1 MRIACLGWGSLIW
14 KSGALPVEGNWQQDG
29 PSVPV
34 EFSRISDGGELATAI
49 CLNATPVPVLWA
61 WLAEDDLARA
71 CRALKAREAIPDE
84 RTDGVGSMIVP
95 ARPAGML
102 AEWAS
107 ARKIDV
113 LIWTA
118 LPARSAAIEGRIPS
132 QAEALAY
139 LTSLSGDTLAH
150 ARDYIEQVPAQIDTP
165 GRRAIVQKFGWQR

>member
-29 PSVPV
+29 PGVPV

-84 RTDGVGSMIVP
+84 RTDGVGSMIIP
-95 ARPAGML
+95 DRPVGML
-102 AEWAS
+102 AEWAH
-107 ARKIDV
+107 AREIDA

-118 LPARSAAIEGRIPS
+118 LPARSAAGEGCIPS
-132 QAEALAY
+132 QNEALTY
-139 LTSLSGDTLAH
+139 LSSLSGETRDH
-150 ARDYIEQVPAQIDTP
+150 ARDYIKQVPAQIDTSF
-165 GRRAIVQKFGWQR
+165 RRAIKQTLGW